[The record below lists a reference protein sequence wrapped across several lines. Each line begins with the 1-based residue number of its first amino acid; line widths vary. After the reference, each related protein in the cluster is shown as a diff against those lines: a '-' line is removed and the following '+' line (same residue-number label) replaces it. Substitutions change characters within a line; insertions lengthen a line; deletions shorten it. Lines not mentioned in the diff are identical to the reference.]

1 MTTPA
6 GILKKYWGYE
16 SFRPLQEEIIQSVL
30 DGHPTL
36 ALLPTGGGKSICFQV
51 PAMAME
57 GLCLVISPLIAL
69 MRDQVDQLESRGI
82 KAKALYSGMSKKEI
96 DITLDNCIYGD
107 VKFLYVSPERLQS
120 NLFLARAEQ
129 MRFSMIAIDEAH
141 CISQWGYD
149 FRPPYLLIKDFIDE
163 LSFEKVLALTA
174 TATREVKVDITE
186 RLGME
191 GANVFKKSFA
201 RKNLSYSV
209 FHVESKLRKML
220 EILQNVQG
228 SSLVY
233 VRSRK
238 RTAEIARI
246 LSDAH
251 ISADHYHAGLS
262 PEDRAEK
269 QEKWIRGGIRVMV
282 ATNAFGM
289 GIDKPDV
296 RSVIHLDVPDTLEAY
311 YQEAG
316 RAGRDEKK
324 AYAVMLMHASE
335 KDALIERI
343 EKSQVSLEL
352 LKRTYQALS
361 NFYKLA
367 IGSLPEG
374 SLDFDLEEFAS
385 IYNLTPLD
393 TYNALARLEK
403 EGLIQLNEGFN
414 HASRVMI
421 RMQKED
427 LYRFQVSHPQL
438 DLLIKAI
445 LRLYGGELFSQYGK
459 ISEKDLAQML
469 NTNPKE
475 VKGRLKMLHQ
485 YEVLDYQSSSAR
497 SQLTYL
503 MPRLEINEL
512 PIDGKALVERR
523 KQILDKAHKV
533 LDYVDDKKTC
543 RTRMLQ
549 AYFDEITDEHC
560 GVCDYCVKRKK
571 RNTILLDPDDLF
583 QLLESRGNMTIQEV
597 CTLKK
602 VAPEDVLE
610 AIRPLVEEDRVVLQG
625 TTLMIKST
633 LI

>member
-1 MTTPA
+1 MIAPLD
-6 GILKKYWGYE
+6 ILKKYWGYDA
-16 SFRPLQEEIIQSVL
+16 FRPLQEDIIQSVL
-30 DGHPTL
+30 EGKPTL
-36 ALLPTGGGKSICFQV
+36 ALLPTGGGKSVCFQV
-51 PAMAME
+51 PAMALE

-82 KAKALYSGMSKKEI
+82 KAKALYSGMSRKEL

-120 NLFLARAEQ
+120 DLFMARSQQ
-129 MRFSMIAIDEAH
+129 MNFSMIAIDEAH

-149 FRPPYLLIKDFIDE
+149 FRPPYLLIKDFIDQ
-163 LSFEKVLALTA
+163 SGIQKVLALTA
-174 TATREVKVDITE
+174 TATKEVKIDITE
-186 RLGME
+186 RLGMKD
-191 GANVFKKSFA
+191 ARIFKKSFA

-209 FHVESKLRKML
+209 FQVESKLRKML
-220 EILQNVQG
+220 EILHNVPG
-228 SSLVY
+228 SSVVY

-238 RTAEIARI
+238 RTGEIARI
-246 LSDAH
+246 LTDNR

-262 PEDRAEK
+262 PDDRAEK

-296 RSVIHLDVPDTLEAY
+296 RSVIHLDIPDTLEAY

-316 RAGRDEKK
+316 RAGRDEQK
-324 AYAVMLMHASE
+324 AYAVMLIHESD

-343 EKSQVSLEL
+343 EKSQVSVEL

-361 NFYKLA
+361 NYYKLA

-374 SLDFDLEEFAS
+374 SLDFDLEEFANT
-385 IYNLTPLD
+385 YNLTPLD

-403 EGLIQLNEGFN
+403 EGLIQLNEGYN
-414 HASRVMI
+414 HASRIMI

-438 DLLIKAI
+438 DLLIKGI

-459 ISEKDLAQML
+459 VSEKDLAQML
-469 NTNPKE
+469 NTNPKDI
-475 VKGRLKMLHQ
+475 KSRMNMLHQ
-485 YEVLDYQSSSAR
+485 YEVVDYQSAATR
-497 SQLTYL
+497 SQLTFL
-503 MPRLEINEL
+503 VPRLDVNQL
-512 PIDGKALVERR
+512 PIDEKALKARR

-533 LDYVDDKKTC
+533 LDYIKDQKTC

-549 AYFDEITDEHC
+549 AYFDEITDEPC
-560 GVCDYCVKRKK
+560 GVCDYCVNRKK
-571 RNTILLDPDDLF
+571 RNQILLDPNELYE
-583 QLLESRGNMTIQEV
+583 LIKAKGSLKIKEV
-597 CTLKK
+597 MTLKK
-602 VAPEDVLE
+602 VAAEDVLE
-610 AIRPLVEEDRVVLQG
+610 AVRLLVEEDRVVLDG
-625 TTLMIKST
+625 DLMMIKST
-633 LI
+633 